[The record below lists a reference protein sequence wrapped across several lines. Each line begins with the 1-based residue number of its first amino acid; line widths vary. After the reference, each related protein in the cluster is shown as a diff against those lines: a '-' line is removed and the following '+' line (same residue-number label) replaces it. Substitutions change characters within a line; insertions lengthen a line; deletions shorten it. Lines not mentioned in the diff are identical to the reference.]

1 MTIKSADDLIVHD
14 EAKKLGKDVPVIPA
28 VVAVEAEPEKVIE
41 APEPDVPEELPLAA
55 NEEKTEPAK
64 EAEAASDTG
73 ETTET
78 AVDGEDAYGNK
89 IAPAKMYS
97 EEEVQRMIRERL
109 ARGRQS
115 APEQTQVQEAAKDFK
130 ADPESEESWEAQL
143 GDFVEQKIAQIEEK
157 KQQAVWQ
164 QREQTSQQEFEDK
177 FTTGMGKYGD
187 FTNVVQGKP
196 ITSSMMMATRS
207 MDDPAAFIYAACKQ
221 QPAEIERIAKMQD
234 PYAQIAEMGRLEER
248 MKKSRILTA
257 APRPAKRVSGDTTTE
272 APKYSIDQLIATH
285 AKDKIMN
292 MRR

>member
-1 MTIKSADDLIVHD
+1 MTVKSADDVIVQD
-14 EAKKLGKDVPVIPA
+14 EARKLGKEIPVIPTP
-28 VVAVEAEPEKVIE
+28 VAATVEPEKAIE
-41 APEPDVPEELPLAA
+41 APEPDVPEELPIAA
-55 NEEKTEPAK
+55 KADPEAKPADATEAV
-64 EAEAASDTG
+64 EG
-73 ETTET
+73 ET
-78 AVDGEDAYGNK
+78 EDAYGNK
-89 IAPAKMYS
+89 VAPAKMYS

-115 APEQTQVQEAAKDFK
+115 QPEQTQVQEAAKDFK

-143 GDFVEQKIAQIEEK
+143 GNFVENKIAQIEEK
-157 KQQAVWQ
+157 KQQSLWKE
-164 QREQTSQQEFEDK
+164 RENTTQQEFEEK

-187 FTNVVQGKP
+187 FTNVVSGKP

-207 MDDPAAFIYAACKQ
+207 MEDPAAFLYAACKQ

-257 APRPAKRVSGDTTTE
+257 APKPAKRISGDTTTE
-272 APKYSIDQLIATH
+272 TPKYSIDQLIATH